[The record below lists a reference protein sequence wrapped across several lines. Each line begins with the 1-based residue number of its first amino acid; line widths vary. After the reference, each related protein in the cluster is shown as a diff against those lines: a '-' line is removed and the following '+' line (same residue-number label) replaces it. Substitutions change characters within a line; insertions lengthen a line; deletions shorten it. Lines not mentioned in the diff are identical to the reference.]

1 MPRGSS
7 SSPGSTRRSTR
18 RRRAPCACPCWCDR
32 AGSSPNVR
40 PRAAGHRV
48 RRVPRLLDR
57 GEAARAQAVKALAA
71 LLLAGKLGKVLTS
84 GGTMLL
90 SVFAYALVFGWWY
103 AVGFVVLL
111 FIHEMGHFLAA
122 RKRGLNVGLPT
133 FIPFVGAWI
142 QLKEQPMDAET
153 EAFVGIAGPMLG
165 SAAAFL
171 CYMAARETGSGL
183 LMALAYA
190 GFFLNLF
197 NLIPLSPLDG
207 GRIVSVISPKIW
219 LLGVPILVGLFFWI
233 PSPLLVLI
241 AILAL
246 PQVWAVIS
254 GRAELDSRY
263 YETSRAVR
271 AEYAVQYLALAGF
284 LAIMAFEAHE
294 AAGRAAP

>member
-1 MPRGSS
+1 
-7 SSPGSTRRSTR
+7 
-18 RRRAPCACPCWCDR
+18 
-32 AGSSPNVR
+32 
-40 PRAAGHRV
+40 
-48 RRVPRLLDR
+48 
-57 GEAARAQAVKALAA
+57 VKALAA

-90 SVFAYALVFGWWY
+90 SVFAYAFVFGWWY

-111 FIHEMGHFLAA
+111 FIHEMGHYLAA
-122 RKRGLNVGLPT
+122 KKRGLHVGLPT

-142 QLKEQPMDAET
+142 QLKQQPMDAET

-165 SAAAFL
+165 SAAAFV
-171 CYMAARETGSGL
+171 CYMLARETGSGL

-207 GRIVSVISPKIW
+207 GRIVSVISPRIW

-246 PQVWAVIS
+246 PQVWTVLT
-254 GRAELDSRY
+254 GRAALDSRY
-263 YETSRAVR
+263 YQTPRAVR
-271 AEYAVQYLALAGF
+271 VEYAAQYLALAGF

>member
-1 MPRGSS
+1 M
-7 SSPGSTRRSTR
+7 
-18 RRRAPCACPCWCDR
+18 
-32 AGSSPNVR
+32 
-40 PRAAGHRV
+40 
-48 RRVPRLLDR
+48 
-57 GEAARAQAVKALAA
+57 KALAA
-71 LLLAGKLGKVLTS
+71 LLFAGKLGKVLTS

-90 SVFAYALVFGWWY
+90 SVFAYAFVFGWWY

-122 RKRGLNVGLPT
+122 KKRGLNVGLPT

-171 CYMAARETGSGL
+171 CYMLARETGSAL

-219 LLGVPILVGLFFWI
+219 FLGVPILVGLFFWI

-246 PQVWAVIS
+246 PQIWTVLTNRQA
-254 GRAELDSRY
+254 LDSRY
-263 YETSRAVR
+263 YQTTRAVR
-271 AEYAVQYLALAGF
+271 VEYAVQYLALAGF

-294 AAGRAAP
+294 TVGRAAP

>member
-1 MPRGSS
+1 M
-7 SSPGSTRRSTR
+7 
-18 RRRAPCACPCWCDR
+18 
-32 AGSSPNVR
+32 
-40 PRAAGHRV
+40 
-48 RRVPRLLDR
+48 
-57 GEAARAQAVKALAA
+57 KALAA

-90 SVFAYALVFGWWY
+90 SVFAYAFVFGWWY
-103 AVGFVVLL
+103 AVGFVALL
-111 FIHEMGHFLAA
+111 LIHEMGHFLAA

-165 SAAAFL
+165 SAAAFV
-171 CYMAARETGSGL
+171 CYMLARETGSGL

-219 LLGVPILVGLFFWI
+219 FLGVPILVGLFFWI

-246 PQVWAVIS
+246 PQMWSVLTNRQA
-254 GRAELDSRY
+254 LDSRY
-263 YETSRAVR
+263 YQTARAVR
-271 AEYAVQYLALAGF
+271 VEYAVQYLALAGF

>member
-1 MPRGSS
+1 
-7 SSPGSTRRSTR
+7 
-18 RRRAPCACPCWCDR
+18 
-32 AGSSPNVR
+32 
-40 PRAAGHRV
+40 
-48 RRVPRLLDR
+48 
-57 GEAARAQAVKALAA
+57 VKALAA

-90 SVFAYALVFGWWY
+90 SVFAYAFVFGWWY
-103 AVGFVVLL
+103 AVGFVGLL
-111 FIHEMGHFLAA
+111 LIHEMGHFLAA

-165 SAAAFL
+165 SAAAFV
-171 CYMAARETGSGL
+171 CYMLARETGSAL

-219 LLGVPILVGLFFWI
+219 FLGVPILVGLFFWI

-246 PQVWAVIS
+246 PQMWSVLTNRQA
-254 GRAELDSRY
+254 LDSRY
-263 YETSRAVR
+263 YQTDRAVR
-271 AEYAVQYLALAGF
+271 VEYAVQYLALAGF

>member
-1 MPRGSS
+1 
-7 SSPGSTRRSTR
+7 
-18 RRRAPCACPCWCDR
+18 
-32 AGSSPNVR
+32 
-40 PRAAGHRV
+40 
-48 RRVPRLLDR
+48 
-57 GEAARAQAVKALAA
+57 
-71 LLLAGKLGKVLTS
+71 
-84 GGTMLL
+84 MLL
-90 SVFAYALVFGWWY
+90 SVFAYAFVFGWWY
-103 AVGFVVLL
+103 ALGFVVLL

-122 RKRGLNVGLPT
+122 KKRGLNVGLPT

-171 CYMAARETGSGL
+171 CYMLARETGSAL

-219 LLGVPILVGLFFWI
+219 FLGVPILVGLFFWI

-246 PQVWAVIS
+246 PQIWTVLTNRQA
-254 GRAELDSRY
+254 LDSRY
-263 YETSRAVR
+263 YQTTRAVR
-271 AEYAVQYLALAGF
+271 VEYAVQYLALAGF

-294 AAGRAAP
+294 AVGRAAP